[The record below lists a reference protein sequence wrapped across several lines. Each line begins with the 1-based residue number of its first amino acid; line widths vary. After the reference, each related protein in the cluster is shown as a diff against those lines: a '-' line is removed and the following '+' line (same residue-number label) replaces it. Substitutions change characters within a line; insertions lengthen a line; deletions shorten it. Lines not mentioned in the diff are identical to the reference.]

1 MAQAARQNWRGERQ
15 LRYQQVYQYIVDLIV
30 EHDLQAGDKLP
41 SASDLTAR
49 TGVSMISV
57 RRALTELEN
66 EGVIYRHQGVGTFV
80 ASGRI
85 LTAPNRTGELLSSLV
100 GTKTRLK
107 VRNELLSFVVGAA
120 SKNIAAALSV
130 KPGEPVWEVRRL
142 RHVGAAALIL
152 ERAVLPVA
160 RVPVLDEAYLNAGHS
175 MYAYLEREY
184 GLSDAATEQAIQVDQ
199 PSQEEWRVLGLR
211 ASASVVRIRGISFDA
226 SGTAFD
232 CYEQVYGASNFVFY
246 ITNVD
251 RRELLRPG
259 DRGDWL
265 VEPFGLS
272 RQRDDSEG
280 RADS

>member
-1 MAQAARQNWRGERQ
+1 
-15 LRYQQVYQYIVDLIV
+15 
-30 EHDLQAGDKLP
+30 
-41 SASDLTAR
+41 
-49 TGVSMISV
+49 
-57 RRALTELEN
+57 
-66 EGVIYRHQGVGTFV
+66 
-80 ASGRI
+80 
-85 LTAPNRTGELLSSLV
+85 
-100 GTKTRLK
+100 
-107 VRNELLSFVVGAA
+107 
-120 SKNIAAALSV
+120 
-130 KPGEPVWEVRRL
+130 
-142 RHVGAAALIL
+142 
-152 ERAVLPVA
+152 
-160 RVPVLDEAYLNAGHS
+160 

-251 RRELLRPG
+251 RRELLQPG